1 MAQEDYYKV
10 LGVDRNASEEEINK
24 AYRHLAK
31 KYHPDLN
38 HAPGAEEKYKQVN
51 EAYEVLH
58 DKQKRAQYDQ
68 FGSAGVNGQGGF
80 GGQGYST
87 NGQGFGGFGD
97 FGDIFGDIFGQSGFG
112 GQRQRVDPTAPQRGE
127 DLDYTLTIDFMDAI
141 KGKKTQVS
149 YTRNETCPTCN
160 GSGAEKGT
168 HPITCDKCNGTGV
181 MTITQRSAFGVIQR
195 QATCDKCQGR
205 GVIIEHPCKTCHGKG
220 TVDRKNTIEVDIPAG
235 IDNGQQLRYEGQGE
249 AGKNGGPYGDLYIS
263 YRITPSKEFERRGNT
278 IYTTVPISFAQAT
291 LGDDIKVKTVHGE
304 SDLKIPAGTQ
314 PNKKFTL
321 RGQGVPYLRGNGNG
335 DQITTIEIKI
345 PQKLNE
351 KQREA
356 LIDFVKASGQSITP
370 QGKGFFERLK
380 DKLNGEG

>member
-10 LGVDRNASEEEINK
+10 LGVDKNASDQEISK
-24 AYRHLAK
+24 AYRKLAK

-38 HAPGAEEKYKQVN
+38 HEPGAEEKYKQVN

-58 DKQKRAQYDQ
+58 DKDKRAQYDQ

-80 GGQGYST
+80 GGGYSQ
-87 NGQGFGGFGD
+87 GGFGGGYSD
-97 FGDIFGDIFGQSGFG
+97 FSDIFNDLFG
-112 GQRQRVDPTAPQRGE
+112 GGNRSQHVDPTAPTRGQ

-149 YTRNETCPTCN
+149 YTRSETCKTCGGN
-160 GSGAEKGT
+160 GCEKGT
-168 HPITCDKCNGTGV
+168 HPITCDKCNGTGYT
-181 MTITQRSAFGVIQR
+181 TITQRSPLGMIQR
-195 QATCDKCQGR
+195 QVVCDKCQGK
-205 GVIIEHPCKTCHGKG
+205 GVIIEHPCKTCHGAG
-220 TVDRKNTIEVDIPAG
+220 VVDGKNTIEVDIPAG
-235 IDNGQQLRYEGQGE
+235 IDNGQQLRYEGQGD

-263 YRITPSKEFERRGNT
+263 YRIKPSKEFERRGNT

-304 SDLKIPAGTQ
+304 KDLKIPSGTQ

-321 RGQGVPYLRGNGNG
+321 RGEGVPYLRGNGNG
-335 DQITTIEIKI
+335 DQIITIEVKI
-345 PQKLNE
+345 PKKVNE
-351 KQREA
+351 KQKDA
-356 LIDFVKASGQSITP
+356 LIDFVKASGESITP

-380 DKLNGEG
+380 DKLNLD